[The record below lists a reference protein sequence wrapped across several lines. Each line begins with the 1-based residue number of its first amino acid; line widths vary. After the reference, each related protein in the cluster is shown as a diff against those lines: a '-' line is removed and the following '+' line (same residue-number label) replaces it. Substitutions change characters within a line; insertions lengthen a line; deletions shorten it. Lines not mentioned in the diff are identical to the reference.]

1 MVRFGIVG
9 FGLHAVK
16 RMMPAFALAKN
27 SKAVALSRRTM
38 EKAKE
43 SSAKWNIPLA
53 FDSAA
58 ELARSPEVDAV
69 FVTTPNKFHFTDVL
83 TVVAAGKP
91 VLCEKPLAMNAGECQ
106 QMVEA
111 ATKANV
117 PFGVAHIFRF
127 EDSVAT
133 IRKRIAAGQIGTP
146 IFARSEFC
154 FPGGTDHPRKW
165 LHDMDVA
172 GGGPIVDIGVHC
184 VDTLRYILQD
194 DIIKV
199 SARDMH
205 DQLSGAMEAAAILL
219 LEFSRGTLATVSV
232 SFRSGYR
239 TPLEFVGTDGVLF
252 ADNGLTVERPIN
264 IQLLRNGQVVESKT
278 VSNTS
283 AYAAMLDSFA
293 DSLEGKGRFP
303 APAEEGWQN
312 QEILDAAYRSLKSGN
327 TEVVPKI
334 K

>member
-43 SSAKWNIPLA
+43 SSAQWNIPLA

-58 ELARSPEVDAV
+58 ELVRSPEVDAV
-69 FVTTPNKFHFTDVL
+69 FVTTPNKFHLPDVL
-83 TVVAAGKP
+83 TAVAAGKP
-91 VLCEKPLAMNAGECQ
+91 VLCEKPLAINAGECK

-111 ATKANV
+111 ARKANV
-117 PFGVAHIFRF
+117 AFGVAHIFRF
-127 EDSVAT
+127 EDSVAS
-133 IRKRIAAGQIGTP
+133 IRKRIQAGQIGTP
-146 IFARSEFC
+146 ILARSEFC
-154 FPGGTDHPRKW
+154 FPGGAEHPRKW

-172 GGGPIVDIGVHC
+172 GGGPIVDIGVHSI
-184 VDTLRYILQD
+184 DTLRYILQD
-194 DIIKV
+194 HIVKV
-199 SARDMH
+199 SARGFYDK
-205 DQLSGAMEAAAILL
+205 LSGPMEAAATLL

-232 SFRSGYR
+232 SFRSSYR

-264 IQLLRNGQVVESKT
+264 IQLLRNGQMVESET

-293 DSLEGKGRFP
+293 DSLEGKGRFR

-312 QEILDAAYRSLKSGN
+312 QEVLDAAYRSMKSGN
-327 TEVVPKI
+327 TEVVPQVR
-334 K
+334 

>member
-1 MVRFGIVG
+1 MVETAR
-9 FGLHAVK
+9 
-16 RMMPAFALAKN
+16 
-27 SKAVALSRRTM
+27 
-38 EKAKE
+38 KAK
-43 SSAKWNIPLA
+43 
-53 FDSAA
+53 
-58 ELARSPEVDAV
+58 
-69 FVTTPNKFHFTDVL
+69 
-83 TVVAAGKP
+83 
-91 VLCEKPLAMNAGECQ
+91 
-106 QMVEA
+106 
-111 ATKANV
+111 V

-312 QEILDAAYRSLKSGN
+312 QEILDAAYRSLMSGN